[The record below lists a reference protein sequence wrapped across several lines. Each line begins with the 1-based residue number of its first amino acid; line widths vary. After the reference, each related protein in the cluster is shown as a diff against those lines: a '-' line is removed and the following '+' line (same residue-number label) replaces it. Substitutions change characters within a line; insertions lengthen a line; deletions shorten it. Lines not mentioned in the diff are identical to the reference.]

1 MHFVHN
7 FGATGLVQSSQKSIH
22 EAQVVPHN
30 LNPGLQL
37 KHVVCE
43 LQVKQLSE
51 HLAHFTGVVDLT
63 R

>member
-1 MHFVHN
+1 M
-7 FGATGLVQSSQKSIH
+7 Q

-30 LNPGLQL
+30 LDPGLQVR
-37 KHVVCE
+37 HAVCE

-51 HLAHFTGVVDLT
+51 HLAHVTGVVDLS